1 MLPKEMKEP
10 EQVGKDK
17 WKTSL
22 FFFFF
27 FLLIDSLSP
36 HLHSVAALTKNVLSC
51 RIAQ

>member
-27 FLLIDSLSP
+27 FPPNRFSESSP
-36 HLHSVAALTKNVLSC
+36 FTVL
-51 RIAQ
+51 QL